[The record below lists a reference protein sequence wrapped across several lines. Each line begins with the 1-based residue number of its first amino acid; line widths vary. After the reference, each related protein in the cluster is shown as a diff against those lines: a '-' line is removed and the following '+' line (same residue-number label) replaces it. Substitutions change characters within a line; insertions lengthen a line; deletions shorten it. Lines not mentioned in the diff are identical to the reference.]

1 MDVGKTLENLT
12 KRKLDNLTNL
22 YSIISEICSDYSRMT
37 DGYSLATGDRMFENM
52 PKDIRDM
59 ISDRQKFFS
68 YRNIVKDAIKIKLT
82 EIMENN
88 GIEEN

>member
-1 MDVGKTLENLT
+1 
-12 KRKLDNLTNL
+12 
-22 YSIISEICSDYSRMT
+22 
-37 DGYSLATGDRMFENM
+37 MFENM
-52 PKDIRDM
+52 PKDIKDM

-88 GIEEN
+88 GIEKN

>member
-1 MDVGKTLENLT
+1 MDINKTLENLS

-22 YSIISEICSDYSRMT
+22 YGIINEICSDYSRMT

-59 ISDRQKFFS
+59 INDRQKFFS

-88 GIEEN
+88 GIEKN

>member
-52 PKDIRDM
+52 PKDIIDM